1 MNIDIHGRHV
11 DISETLRVHVERRL
25 RFALGRLSH
34 RIVRVHVWLTD
45 LNGPRGGID
54 KRCRIEVVG
63 HKGTVAVEDTDAD
76 AYVVIDLAAERIRRM
91 ARRLADRERSIDR
104 TPAGRDPSWPA
115 AG

>member
-11 DISETLRVHVERRL
+11 DISETLRAYVERRL

-45 LNGPRGGID
+45 LNGPRGGVD

-63 HKGTVAVEDTDAD
+63 QKGTVAVEDTDAD
-76 AYVVIDLAAERIRRM
+76 AYVVIDLASARIRRM
-91 ARRLADRERSIDR
+91 VRRLADWERCIDR
-104 TPAGRDPSWPA
+104 RSTWRDAPLGR
-115 AG
+115 G